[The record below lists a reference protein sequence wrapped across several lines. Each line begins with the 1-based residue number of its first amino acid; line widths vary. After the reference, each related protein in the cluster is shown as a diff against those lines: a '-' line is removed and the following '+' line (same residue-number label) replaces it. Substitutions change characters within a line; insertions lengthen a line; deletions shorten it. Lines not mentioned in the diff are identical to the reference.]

1 MSERD
6 DIRASLNEIES
17 VRGHLMQREE
27 DERARA
33 RARERE
39 REREIDR
46 APRAAAPRRNRTVH
60 WRTCGVV

>member
-17 VRGHLMQREE
+17 DRGHLMQRED
-27 DERARA
+27 DERA

-39 REREIDR
+39 RERE
-46 APRAAAPRRNRTVH
+46 RNRTVH